1 MNFSAWSIRNP
12 VAPLLLFFMLM
23 YVGVKSF
30 YSLPITRFPNIDVP
44 IVSVVVTQRGASPAE
59 LEMQVTKEIEDAVAA
74 ISGVDEI
81 QSTVTDG
88 QSVTSVVFR
97 IEKPT
102 AEAVQDTKDAID
114 RTKAVAQLEGE
125 FSSVRATA
133 LIPIDSLNPIQRF
146 RRVKGVGVTAIINV
160 RL

>member
-1 MNFSAWSIRNP
+1 MKKKINNAAAAALICVVMAFSVPAARALDLGDILKKGAIGVAGGWLVTAISPQMNDFINTIT
-12 VAPLLLFFMLM
+12 FNK
-23 YVGVKSF
+23 GVK
-30 YSLPITRFPNIDVP
+30 YEGYTKVVP
-44 IVSVVVTQRGASPAE
+44 IVSIGDGTRIGAA
-59 LEMQVTKEIEDAVAA
+59 QVGAT
-74 ISGVDEI
+74 
-81 QSTVTDG
+81 
-88 QSVTSVVFR
+88 
-97 IEKPT
+97 
-102 AEAVQDTKDAID
+102 TKDAID

>member
-1 MNFSAWSIRNP
+1 MNDFINTIT
-12 VAPLLLFFMLM
+12 FNK
-23 YVGVKSF
+23 GVK
-30 YSLPITRFPNIDVP
+30 YEGYTKVVP
-44 IVSVVVTQRGASPAE
+44 IVSIGDGTRIGAA
-59 LEMQVTKEIEDAVAA
+59 QVGAT
-74 ISGVDEI
+74 
-81 QSTVTDG
+81 
-88 QSVTSVVFR
+88 
-97 IEKPT
+97 
-102 AEAVQDTKDAID
+102 TKDAID

>member
-1 MNFSAWSIRNP
+1 MVVSVPAAKALDLGDILKKGAIGVAGGWLVTAISPQMNDFINTIT
-12 VAPLLLFFMLM
+12 FNK
-23 YVGVKSF
+23 GVK
-30 YSLPITRFPNIDVP
+30 YEGYTKVVP
-44 IVSVVVTQRGASPAE
+44 IVSIGDGTRIGAA
-59 LEMQVTKEIEDAVAA
+59 QVGAT
-74 ISGVDEI
+74 
-81 QSTVTDG
+81 
-88 QSVTSVVFR
+88 
-97 IEKPT
+97 
-102 AEAVQDTKDAID
+102 TKDAID

>member
-1 MNFSAWSIRNP
+1 MKKKINNAAAAALICVVLAFSVPAARALDLGDSLKKGAIGVAGGWLVTAISPQMNDFINTIT
-12 VAPLLLFFMLM
+12 FNK
-23 YVGVKSF
+23 GVK
-30 YSLPITRFPNIDVP
+30 YEGYTKVVP
-44 IVSVVVTQRGASPAE
+44 IVSIGDGTRIGAA
-59 LEMQVTKEIEDAVAA
+59 QVGAT
-74 ISGVDEI
+74 
-81 QSTVTDG
+81 
-88 QSVTSVVFR
+88 
-97 IEKPT
+97 
-102 AEAVQDTKDAID
+102 TKDAID